1 MFLLVVKCQKP
12 KFFFTAIFN
21 KVKNTYLIIWVD
33 NQCQYNQCLIIKI
46 YFTWI
51 KIYMCSE
58 STSWIRI
65 QVGKWASLC
74 AMSVG
79 MLCQIKSKYVELC
92 WMKSKYLLPPSE
104 IPTNFE
110 IDAND
115 SKEKDVCITVNNFF
129 NSQSIVTLI
138 VS

>member
-1 MFLLVVKCQKP
+1 
-12 KFFFTAIFN
+12 
-21 KVKNTYLIIWVD
+21 
-33 NQCQYNQCLIIKI
+33 
-46 YFTWI
+46 
-51 KIYMCSE
+51 
-58 STSWIRI
+58 
-65 QVGKWASLC
+65 
-74 AMSVG
+74 
-79 MLCQIKSKYVELC
+79 
-92 WMKSKYLLPPSE
+92 MKSKYLLPPSE